1 MNVDNN
7 NAGQVWAR
15 SKQFENYWS
24 GPISEYN
31 WATYIVWESQDYRE
45 PIVIHHASMYDYSA

>member
-7 NAGQVWAR
+7 NARQVWAR
-15 SKQFENYWS
+15 SKQLKITGVGLFQ
-24 GPISEYN
+24 N